1 MSGTMEAEKKPRKS
15 FRMIKICLLI
25 SVGYGLCWLQGRCG
39 VSNGILACDLWS
51 VAI

>member
-1 MSGTMEAEKKPRKS
+1 MDTEKKAKRS
-15 FRMIKICLLI
+15 FKLIKVALLI
-25 SVGYGLCWLQGRCG
+25 AMGYYICWLQGRCG